1 MSGFKS
7 VSLSDIQREIRRR
20 IHRPIHAELDKALRK
35 PQRAATSGRRETEK
49 RSKIEKENTIE

>member
-7 VSLSDIQREIRRR
+7 VSLSDI
-20 IHRPIHAELDKALRK
+20 
-35 PQRAATSGRRETEK
+35 QRAATSGRRETEK